1 MRIHTKQYNMKDA
14 VFKVEHI
21 WCEASDLWMYI
32 ERDKQMKIIGINFMQ
47 GDAYKHFKDFWC
59 VNNPPLF
66 KFYKEMVYTFPVE
79 KASVNTLEF
88 INKCMRAYH
97 AAVSLNEQYN

>member
-1 MRIHTKQYNMKDA
+1 MRTYTKQYNMKDT

-21 WCEASDLWMYI
+21 WCANDDRWMYI
-32 ERDKQMKIIGINFMQ
+32 ERDEQMKIVGINFMQ
-47 GDAYKHFKDFWC
+47 GDDYRHFKIFWC

-66 KFYKEMVYTFPVE
+66 KFYKEMVHTFPVE

-88 INKCMRAYH
+88 INKCMWAYRYAYH
-97 AAVSLNEQYN
+97 